1 MTEIEHSEPALVP
14 VTNRAPV
21 RADSP
26 TFAELGVRAETVEA
40 LAKAGITRA
49 FAIQEYALPI
59 ALRGTDLI
67 GQAPTGTGKTLGFG
81 LPLLEH
87 VTASS
92 EGADGKP
99 QALVVVP
106 TRELGLQVARD
117 LQAAG
122 STRGVRVLPIYGGVA
137 YEPQVD
143 ALKKGVEILVGTPG
157 RLLDLAKQKQ
167 LKLTSVTS
175 LVLDEADRMLDLGFL
190 DDVEK
195 ILAMLPAQRQTML
208 FSATMPDPIVALS
221 RRFLHHP
228 VTIHAGHTA
237 DSGPSPLT
245 KQVVYRTHPLNKVE
259 MVARI
264 LQARGRGLTMIFTRT
279 KRAADRLAE
288 DLDFRGFAVAA
299 VHGDLGQG
307 ARERA
312 LRAFRSGKIDV
323 LVATD
328 VAARGLDVSG
338 VTHVLNYDCPEDPET
353 YTHRIGR
360 TGRAGA
366 TGVAVTF
373 VDWEDMPRWILID
386 KTLGLGMPQPPE
398 TYHTS
403 AALYSDLDIP
413 ADISGTLPTA
423 ERNRAGLAAEVE
435 EDLGGGGR
443 RRERG
448 RGSRRGRPESS
459 GPSGPSSPAGG
470 EDRPKRQRRRRR
482 VGDDVSGTPEAPA
495 VDSPRGG
502 SPGAATE
509 DDQAPRTRS
518 RRRRTIAE
526 PASTSPDAP
535 SGSAAASAPES
546 APASPV
552 EALATPV
559 EEAASTAR
567 SRSRRRITESSAEEG
582 SAAAARSRGAL
593 GAPAEDE
600 PVAAPRSRRTADDET
615 GTAPRRRRTAAANG
629 DDEAG
634 TAPRGR
640 RTAAVAD
647 DESVAEPVGDAPVTK
662 ARGRRAV
669 AEESVEA
676 AEEGATT
683 PRTRTRRRAT
693 AETVAVVET
702 PAESGSDTVAAPKRT
717 RRRATAPDAEATAP
731 AAGEVAAAAEEAAPA
746 RTRRRAAP
754 VAVPVF
760 SDGSDQGAVPSESA
774 DADGESDGD
783 EPRRKRRRGTR
794 GNRGS
799 GNGSA
804 EMTGGS
810 EAGVGTTA

>member
-1 MTEIEHSEPALVP
+1 MTDIENSEPALVP
-14 VTNRAPV
+14 VVNRAPV
-21 RADSP
+21 RPDSP

-40 LAKAGITRA
+40 LAKAGITQA

-81 LPLLEH
+81 LPLLERLI
-87 VTASS
+87 SPS

-117 LQAAG
+117 LAAAG
-122 STRGVRVLPIYGGVA
+122 ATRGVRVLPIYGGVA

-157 RLLDLAKQKQ
+157 RLLDLAKQKT
-167 LKLTSVTS
+167 LKLNSIKA

-195 ILAMLPAQRQTML
+195 ILAMLPEQRQTML

-221 RRFLHHP
+221 RRFLSHP
-228 VTIHAGHTA
+228 VTIHAGHTTE
-237 DSGPSPLT
+237 SGPSPLT
-245 KQVVYRTHPLNKVE
+245 KQVVYRTHPLNKLE

-264 LQARGRGLTMIFTRT
+264 LQARGRGLTMIFCRT
-279 KRAADRLAE
+279 KRAADRVAE

-338 VTHVLNYDCPEDPET
+338 VTHVINYDCPEDPDT

-373 VDWEDMPRWILID
+373 VDWEDMPRWVLID
-386 KTLGLGMPQPPE
+386 KSMGLGMPQPPE

-413 ADISGTLPTA
+413 SDVSGTLPTA

-435 EDLGGGGR
+435 EDLGGGRR
-443 RRERG
+443 RREPIRG
-448 RGSRRGRPESS
+448 RGGRRPRGGGS
-459 GPSGPSSPAGG
+459 GPDETPRAEES
-470 EDRPKRQRRRRR
+470 ERPQRQRRRRR
-482 VGDDVSGTPEAPA
+482 VGEDADLSGTPEAGPA
-495 VDSPRGG
+495 G
-502 SPGAATE
+502 E
-509 DDQAPRTRS
+509 
-518 RRRRTIAE
+518 
-526 PASTSPDAP
+526 
-535 SGSAAASAPES
+535 SGP
-546 APASPV
+546 
-552 EALATPV
+552 
-559 EEAASTAR
+559 
-567 SRSRRRITESSAEEG
+567 
-582 SAAAARSRGAL
+582 
-593 GAPAEDE
+593 
-600 PVAAPRSRRTADDET
+600 
-615 GTAPRRRRTAAANG
+615 
-629 DDEAG
+629 
-634 TAPRGR
+634 
-640 RTAAVAD
+640 
-647 DESVAEPVGDAPVTK
+647 
-662 ARGRRAV
+662 
-669 AEESVEA
+669 VEA
-676 AEEGATT
+676 AEPAATEG
-683 PRTRTRRRAT
+683 
-693 AETVAVVET
+693 E
-702 PAESGSDTVAAPKRT
+702 AAPKR
-717 RRRATAPDAEATAP
+717 
-731 AAGEVAAAAEEAAPA
+731 A
-746 RTRRRAAP
+746 RTRRRAPATTLAFSGGEDAPGNSPATASADALAIDAP
-754 VAVPVF
+754 VADSP
-760 SDGSDQGAVPSESA
+760 SA
-774 DADGESDGD
+774 DAFDSDGPESDD
-783 EPRRKRRRGTR
+783 DPDRPRRRRRRGGR

-804 EMTGGS
+804 TEAGDGSDLPGGS
-810 EAGVGTTA
+810 ATEGGDGSDLSGGSATEVGTTA